1 MQKLVVFKIGEGSFE
16 QGFPVTLQIG
26 EEGKPPVVEV
36 RGRVPPDAK
45 IPDLYYEWQSKYKGD
60 RQITVDPSQ
69 TNNYSREEECKNAA
83 SALEKCLQEW
93 FDQSSMQKLRAAVLT
108 EVNKET
114 DEARIVLQTQ
124 NVQLQK
130 LPWHLWDLLES
141 LPRAEIVLGS
151 KYAPAPSRPLSNPV
165 KILAILGNAEGID
178 IEEDKKA
185 LSQLRGASV
194 TLLELP
200 QRKELNEHLWNKPW
214 DILFFAGHSSSW
226 ANADN
231 TLQGAIQINDRES
244 LSLDELR
251 YALKEAV
258 KNGLKLAIFNSCDG
272 LGLLAKIADL
282 GIPSAIA
289 MREAVPDNVAQEFLR
304 YFLTT
309 FSQGKSLH
317 QAVRIAREKLQ
328 GMETESPCASWLPV
342 ICQNPAAGT
351 LTWPQPQHLPVKIG
365 AGLLAGLAVASIAF
379 IVPNSILLKC
389 AQEQKTFTEF
399 ADCDKIPFG
408 IWQYGGSTSWA
419 AIRET
424 AEQKIKAELPKF
436 QITYKQDPLQP
447 PSSGNGIKMLI
458 EGRLAFAQSST
469 PVTNEAVVLA
479 NQRGF
484 TLKQIPVAYD
494 AIVAAV
500 HPSFNIKGLT
510 VEQLVGIYKGKYRN
524 WREIGGPDLTIKP
537 YATQGSGGPTIVKGY
552 FLSGEYFGNNITFA
566 RTPSEAISKVGN
578 PDNEIEKGG
587 IYIASAK
594 TLIGQCSLKTLK
606 IAKDRNSEFV
616 AAYEGELIPAAV
628 CPKQRNQ
635 INREA
640 IRTNQY
646 PLVRQIYV
654 VVRQDGSI
662 ETKAGEAYASL
673 LLTEE
678 GQQLIQDAGFM
689 PMRFIEPQK

>member
-1 MQKLVVFKIGEGSFE
+1 M
-16 QGFPVTLQIG
+16 TLQIG

-60 RQITVDPSQ
+60 RKITFAPSQ

-93 FDQSSMQKLRAAVLT
+93 FDQSPMQKLLNAVLK
-108 EVNKET
+108 EVKKE

-141 LPRAEIVLGS
+141 LPKAEIVLGS

-165 KILAILGNAEGID
+165 KILAILGDAKGINV
-178 IEEDKKA
+178 EEDKKA
-185 LSQLRGASV
+185 LSQIRGASV
-194 TLLELP
+194 TLLNQP
-200 QRKELNEHLWNKPW
+200 KRQELNEHLWNKPW
-214 DILFFAGHSSSW
+214 DILFFAGHSSSYLE
-226 ANADN
+226 NSGN
-231 TLQGAIQINDRES
+231 TLQGVIQINDRES
-244 LSLDELR
+244 LSPDELR

-258 KNGLKLAIFNSCDG
+258 KNGLQLAIFNSCDG
-272 LGLLAKIADL
+272 LGLLAKIADV
-282 GIPSAIA
+282 GIPNAIA
-289 MREAVPDNVAQEFLR
+289 MREPVPDKVAQAFVR
-304 YFLTT
+304 YFLTA

-351 LTWPQPQHLPVKIG
+351 LTWPQPQRLPVKIG
-365 AGLLAGLAVASIAF
+365 AGLLATLAVASIAF
-379 IVPNSILLKC
+379 SFKPTP
-389 AQEQKTFTEF
+389 EQKTFAEF
-399 ADCDKIPFG
+399 AERNKIPFG
-408 IWQYGGSTSWA
+408 IWHYGGSTSWA
-419 AIRET
+419 SIRGT
-424 AEQKIKAELPKF
+424 ADKKIQAELPKF
-436 QITYKQDPLQP
+436 QITYKQDPVEL

-458 EGRLAFAQSST
+458 EGRLAFAQSSR
-469 PVTNEAVVLA
+469 PITNYEVVLA
-479 NQRGF
+479 NKRGF

-494 AIVAAV
+494 AVVAVV
-500 HPSFNIKGLT
+500 HPSLNVKGLT

-524 WREIGGPDLTIKP
+524 WRELGGPDLTIKP
-537 YATQGSGGPTIVKGY
+537 YATQGSGRPTIVKGY
-552 FLSGEYFGNNITFA
+552 FLNGEDFGNNIRFFG
-566 RTPSEAISKVGN
+566 TPSEAINQIGN
-578 PDNEIEKGG
+578 PKKNDEPGG
-587 IYIASAK
+587 IYIASAR
-594 TLIGQCSLKTLK
+594 TLIGQCSVKPLVV
-606 IAKDRNSEFV
+606 AKDKNSKFV
-616 AAYEGELIPAAV
+616 APYEGKLMPEEACL
-628 CPKQRNQ
+628 KQPNK

-640 IRTNQY
+640 IKTNQY

-678 GQQLIQDAGFM
+678 GQRLIQDAGFM
-689 PMRFIEPQK
+689 PMRFIEK

>member
-60 RQITVDPSQ
+60 RKITFAPTQ

-114 DEARIVLQTQ
+114 DEVRIVLQTQ

-289 MREAVPDNVAQEFLR
+289 MREPVPDKVAQEFLR
-304 YFLTT
+304 YFLTA

-365 AGLLAGLAVASIAF
+365 AGLLATLAVASIAF
-379 IVPNSILLKC
+379 IFKPTHD
-389 AQEQKTFTEF
+389 EQKP
-399 ADCDKIPFG
+399 PFG
-408 IWQYGGSTSWA
+408 IWHYGGSTSWA
-419 AIRET
+419 AIRVT
-424 AEQKIKAELPKF
+424 ADQKIKAELAEF
-436 QITYKQDPLQP
+436 QITYKQDPLEP

-458 EGRLAFAQSST
+458 QGRLAFAQSSR
-469 PVTNEAVVLA
+469 PITNDEVVLA

-510 VEQLVGIYKGKYRN
+510 VEQLVGIYRGKYRN
-524 WREIGGPDLTIKP
+524 WRELGGSDLTIKP
-537 YATQGSGGPTIVKGY
+537 YATQGSGAPTIVKGY
-552 FLSGEYFGNNITFA
+552 FLNGEDFGNNISFVS
-566 RTPSEAISKVGN
+566 TPSEAISLVGN
-578 PDNEIEKGG
+578 PNNEVERGG

-594 TLIGQCSLKTLK
+594 TLIGQCSVKPLK

-616 AAYEGELIPAAV
+616 APYEGELIPAAA

-635 INREA
+635 INRKA

-689 PMRFIEPQK
+689 PMRFIEK